1 METIDKLWSWGER
14 HWQIIAIIGT
24 IAICIL
30 NH

>member
-1 METIDKLWSWGER
+1 METIDKLWTWCET